1 MIEEIGGLQDEYTR
15 QQRWAHLLTIGA
27 AILMIL
33 YGLNV
38 RAGTINATQ
47 IYDNAAAGVRVNYP
61 ANWLIDESSPY
72 VFRVRDMTRIGF
84 KTTIQIETR
93 PAGSQSTPSTIMS
106 QLDLNRAPITDSYDR
121 IENNETYIFSDET
134 EGLRGE
140 YAFVF
145 QDPNP
150 FLQSIPIVVRGTDV
164 ITIRGGQAIIITF
177 LVDAT
182 AYDSNI
188 AIFERFL
195 ASLEL

>member
-1 MIEEIGGLQDEYTR
+1 MIEEIGGSGDEFTR
-15 QQRWAHLLTIGA
+15 QQRWSHLLTI
-27 AILMIL
+27 AIAIAMLL
-33 YGLNV
+33 YGLNT
-38 RAGTINATQ
+38 RAGTLNAT
-47 IYDNAAAGVRVNYP
+47 ILYDNPEAGVRVNYP
-61 ANWLIDESSPY
+61 ANWLIDEAGDY

-84 KTTIQIETR
+84 KTTILVETR
-93 PAGSQSTPSTIMS
+93 PAGSQTTPSAIMN

-121 IENNETYIFSDET
+121 IFNNGTYVFSDET

-150 FLQSIPIVVRGTDV
+150 FLESIPVVVRGTDI

-177 LVDAT
+177 LVEAA
-182 AYDSNI
+182 AYNEISPV
-188 AIFERFL
+188 FEQFL